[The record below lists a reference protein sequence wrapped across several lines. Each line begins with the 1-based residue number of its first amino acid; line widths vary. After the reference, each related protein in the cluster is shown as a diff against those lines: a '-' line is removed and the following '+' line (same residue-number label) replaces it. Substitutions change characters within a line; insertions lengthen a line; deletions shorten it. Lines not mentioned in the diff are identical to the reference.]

1 MKAVTRSMEF
11 VLPIFPQGALDGS
24 VFTTVWLGV
33 LVIVFFNLRFGWVL
47 SGLVVPGYIV
57 PLLLIRP
64 WSAAV
69 IFVEAIATY
78 LLVWLFSEKLSRL
91 GLWNNLFGRDRF
103 FSLLLVSVIVRV
115 VFETFLFPPLGDYL
129 NTSLGISFDYQ
140 NLLHSYGLI
149 IVALIAN
156 QFWKPGLIRGIV
168 PVGVSIAVTF
178 VLVRYGLMIFTN
190 FSMGNIGYMYEDLAA
205 SMLASPKAYI
215 ILLATAF
222 AASLMN
228 LRYGWEFSGLLIPAL
243 LALQWYN
250 PVKLAAS
257 FAEAFV
263 ILGVA
268 MLLLALPIFKNAT
281 VEGGR
286 KLLLFFNI
294 SFVYKLLLGYLI
306 LWLFPQYKITDYY
319 AFGYLL
325 ATLLAV
331 KMYDKQMLGHV
342 TRATLQT
349 SLISVLVAS
358 LLGFSLQ
365 LMPNV
370 FAIGMQQKPDR
381 TGTRQVGRITDTG
394 LNEWIQRNKVNFYLP
409 RGEGSSTTLTNH
421 ELESFTYSIKQLK
434 EYMSN
439 RDKTLL
445 YKANALLAEIGYRVD
460 VVKGQYI
467 LVHEKSPRKGRG
479 IYVLNLESENDLL
492 LDIPAPREAWGTV
505 DAGTR
510 LFSAFQAK
518 ALAIAGSSSR
528 EQSGLSDAGFRES
541 KTLFLAFHKALGHL
555 DILQVRGYT
564 PKSVRQ
570 LTGKRIGP
578 DQSLPEI
585 SSRLY
590 IKSSLP
596 SGLDLP
602 ALKSYIED
610 FEILWGQPRF
620 ANMLRSRS
628 RSGFAELILTRS
640 DRRDLFFKPLFE
652 GLDQTVEGKRAI
664 TGYIQDWLLKGKKW
678 LAAKGSNDY
687 SPPSLEELLY
697 MDEAV
702 LTPLVN
708 IARQEY
714 QAGSGW
720 SSRGKEELQAI
731 QSAASVL
738 DYEIVRY
745 HHRASG
751 RDYLILVERQ
761 DRKNNRYWGTY
772 VLLLGQSKDFIIQVP
787 RPLYEIRTFEFGIH
801 FFDRLDAGFLMIG
814 GTHPSANRDRS
825 SDLILS
831 GNKKNMFN
839 LFQQVVLR
847 EAGPRPMFIAQC
859 RGFGLRK
866 DTAYPNSDVVMSFQS
881 GINTVQQLGNL
892 GEDLIASLEKEGL
905 SWQLVDGSIPLM
917 GYEVGGLPQA
927 EYLEQ
932 TVNKRFSLLWLSPMA
947 RKSYRQQS
955 KNKIQN
961 KQFRAL
967 NIPTR
972 EIDLVGYI
980 SNHATPT
987 RINVSSALKKG
998 IERYIQT
1005 RDIVQ
1010 LERIYNMLSPGGLKR
1025 FMDKDSKQAY
1035 LIVTNKTGNP
1045 VLLANLNPREPS
1057 IDYVSETDVN
1067 QEFARGFVGSG
1078 GKMLIWGQKP

>member
-1 MKAVTRSMEF
+1 MDF
-11 VLPIFPQGALDGS
+11 ILPIFPQGALDGS

-33 LVIVFFNLRFGWVL
+33 WVIVFFNLRFGWVL

-69 IFVEAIATY
+69 IVLEAIATY

-115 VFETFLFPPLGDYL
+115 VFETFLFPPLGQYL
-129 NTSLGISFDYQ
+129 NDSFGISFDYQ

-156 QFWKPGLIRGIV
+156 QFWKPGLIRGML
-168 PVGVSIAVTF
+168 PVGVTIAVTY
-178 VLVRYGLMIFTN
+178 VLVRYGLMVFTN

-250 PVKLAAS
+250 PIKLAAS

-263 ILGVA
+263 ILGIAILV
-268 MLLLALPIFKNAT
+268 LALPIFKNAT
-281 VEGGR
+281 IEGGR

-294 SFVYKLLLGYLI
+294 SFGYKLLLGYLI

-331 KMYDKQMLGHV
+331 KMYDKQMLGQV

-349 SLISVLVAS
+349 SLVSVLVAS
-358 LLGFSLQ
+358 VIGFSLQ
-365 LMPNV
+365 MLPNV
-370 FAIGMQQKPDR
+370 FAIGVEQTTDK
-381 TGTRQVGRITDTG
+381 TGTRQVKHITDTG
-394 LNEWIQRNKVNFYLP
+394 IAEWIQKNKVNFYQSRL
-409 RGEGSSTTLTNH
+409 EDTHTDLTTH
-421 ELESFTYSIKQLK
+421 KLESFKYSIKHLQQ
-434 EYMSN
+434 YMQT
-439 RDKTLL
+439 REKTAL

-460 VVKGQYI
+460 LVKDQYLLI
-467 LVHEKSPRKGRG
+467 HEKSPRKGWG
-479 IYVLNLESENDLL
+479 IYVLNLESESNLL
-492 LDIPAPREAWGTV
+492 LDMPAPKEAWGTV

-510 LFSAFQAK
+510 LFTSFQAR
-518 ALAIAGSSSR
+518 ALAISGGSGWDQSASSNAALL
-528 EQSGLSDAGFRES
+528 EGN
-541 KTLFLAFHKALGHL
+541 TLFSAFHQALRQL

-564 PKSVRQ
+564 PQIVRQ
-570 LTGKRIGP
+570 LTGRRVPP
-578 DQSLPEI
+578 DQTLPDI

-596 SGLDLP
+596 AGLDLP
-602 ALKSYIED
+602 ALKSFIDEFD
-610 FEILWGQPRF
+610 ILWGKPRF
-620 ANMLRSRS
+620 KNILRSRS
-628 RSGFAELILTRS
+628 RSGFAELILSRS

-652 GLDQTVEGKRAI
+652 GADQAVEGEQTIA
-664 TGYIQDWLLKGKKW
+664 GYIQDWLLQGKQW
-678 LAAKGSNDY
+678 LAARGSNDY
-687 SPPSLEELLY
+687 TPPSVEELLY

-708 IARQEY
+708 IARKEY
-714 QAGSGW
+714 QPQFGW
-720 SSRGKEELQAI
+720 TSEGEEELQAI

-745 HHRASG
+745 HHQSSD
-751 RDYLILVERQ
+751 RDYLILIERQ
-761 DRKNNRYWGTY
+761 DRENRRYWGTY
-772 VLLLGQSKDFIIQVP
+772 VLLLGQSKDFVVQIP

-801 FFDRLDAGFLMIG
+801 LFDRLDAGFLMIG
-814 GTHPSANRDRS
+814 GAHPLANTNRS

-831 GNKKNMFN
+831 GNKENMFN
-839 LFQQVVLR
+839 LFEQVVLR
-847 EAGPRPMFIAQC
+847 EAGSKPMFIAQC
-859 RGFGLRK
+859 RGFGLRQE
-866 DTAYPNSDVVMSFQS
+866 TEYPDSDVVMAFQS
-881 GINTVQQLGNL
+881 GINTERQIGDLGKELITNL
-892 GEDLIASLEKEGL
+892 KREGL
-905 SWQLVDGSIPLM
+905 SFRFVDGSLPLM

-947 RKSYRQQS
+947 RKTYRQQTE
-955 KNKIQN
+955 NQNQN
-961 KQFRAL
+961 KQFQAL
-967 NIPTR
+967 SIPTR
-972 EIDLVGYI
+972 EIDMVKYI
-980 SNHATPT
+980 SNHAEPSGESVSPT
-987 RINVSSALKKG
+987 LQKRIK
-998 IERYIQT
+998 RYIKT
-1005 RDIVQ
+1005 RDIVELDRIHHMLPEGG
-1010 LERIYNMLSPGGLKR
+1010 LERLI
-1025 FMDKDSKQAY
+1025 DKDTKQAY
-1035 LIVTNKTGNP
+1035 LSVTSQSGKPIV
-1045 VLLANLNPREPS
+1045 LANLAPRQPGSSYVAE
-1057 IDYVSETDVN
+1057 IDVTEG
-1067 QEFARGFVGSG
+1067 FARQFVGSG
-1078 GKMLIWGQKP
+1078 GTMLIWGQKP